1 MKAGARESL
10 GDTSSADVVE
20 LVVAELQARRKY
32 MQHLIHLVDEQEG
45 KEYVAMRRTA
55 RRSGIK
61 LQSDVVTAGAKRT
74 PKTPM
79 SMGGQRQ

>member
-10 GDTSSADVVE
+10 GDTSSTDVVV
-20 LVVAELQARRKY
+20 LVVAELRARRKY

-45 KEYVAMRRTA
+45 KEYVAMRGTA
-55 RRSGIK
+55 RRSDIK
-61 LQSDVVTAGAKRT
+61 LKNDGVTAGAKRT

-79 SMGGQRQ
+79 SMGRQRQ